1 MLRIADAFQSVD
13 DPKEVGFQSEII
25 NKAIAALPGI
35 RENVS
40 KFLGV
45 FNHQSAG
52 KDDKYNFFKEND
64 DENPEYEAIMEHK
77 LGISAVEA
85 DLIEHKQEICQTLKK
100 KVGYMTVSGIEY
112 LIEVANDKN
121 SLNKIP
127 ASWVKISG
135 FEYLSSHS
143 LNIKPLT
150 PSLAR
155 RRLPA
160 STHLKS

>member
-1 MLRIADAFQSVD
+1 MLRIANAFQPVD

-35 RENVS
+35 REDVC

-45 FNHQSAG
+45 FNHQAAG
-52 KDDKYNFFKEND
+52 KDDKYNFFKGND
-64 DENPEYEAIMEHK
+64 DEGNPEYEAIMEHK

-85 DLIEHKQEICQTLKK
+85 DLIEHKQEICQTLKR

-112 LIEVANDKN
+112 LVEVANDKN
-121 SLNKIP
+121 SLNKVP

-135 FEYLSSHS
+135 FEYLFHS

-150 PSLAR
+150 SSPAR

-160 STHLKS
+160 FTHLKS